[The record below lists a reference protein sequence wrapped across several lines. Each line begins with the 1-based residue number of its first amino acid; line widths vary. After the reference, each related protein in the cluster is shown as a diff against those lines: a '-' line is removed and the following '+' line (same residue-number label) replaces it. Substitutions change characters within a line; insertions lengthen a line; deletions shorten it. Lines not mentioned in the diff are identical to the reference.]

1 MRLALAAALLAFAP
15 AAFAADTP
23 QRGGTLDYGV
33 VAEPPTYDCHAGNTF
48 AVLHVVSPHYSTLL
62 KFDLAHYPNVVGDL
76 AESWTVSED
85 RKSYTFKLHPN
96 VAFHDG
102 SRLTSAD
109 VKASWERLRNPP
121 QGVVSIRKATFEDI
135 AAIETPDPETVV
147 FRLRQ
152 VNAAALPIFAMP
164 WNCIYSAAKLAE
176 DPNFPAKTVLGSGP
190 FRFVEHVK
198 GSHWIGR
205 RNESYFR
212 PGLPYLD
219 GFRATFIGNSS
230 AMLNALQGGAVKAEF
245 RGLTPNERDRLADA
259 LKDKVRVEES
269 TELVAIILSFNS
281 QKKPFDDP
289 RVRKALSLGIDRW
302 GASEGLRRQSRMGPV
317 GGLMRPG
324 SAFAAPDA
332 ELAKLPGFGR
342 DPEAA
347 RAEAKRL
354 LKEAGQENLS
364 LVLSNRN
371 IPPYTQ
377 AGVYIVDQ
385 WRRIGVT
392 AEHRPLETSPWT
404 AALGSGNYDAIV
416 DFTADLIDEPS
427 FGLLKYLSVD
437 RSPINS
443 GKDVDRTLDGIYDRV
458 TRSSDPAERLGLTR
472 EFEKRQVEEAY
483 SVPFL
488 WTQRIVATAK
498 EVRGWVMGPSNYL
511 GQDLAEVW
519 LEK

>member
-1 MRLALAAALLAFAP
+1 MRILLIALHVALAAP
-15 AAFAADTP
+15 AFAADTP

-62 KFDLAHYPNVVGDL
+62 KFDLAHYPAIAGDL
-76 AESWTVSED
+76 AASWSVADD
-85 RKSYTFKLHPN
+85 RKTYTFTLHPG
-96 VAFHDG
+96 VKFHDG
-102 SRLTSAD
+102 TKLTSAD

-121 QGVVSIRKATFEDI
+121 AGIVSIRKATFEDI
-135 AAIETPDPETVV
+135 AAIETPDPATIV
-147 FRLRQ
+147 FRLKQ

-176 DPNFPAKTVLGSGP
+176 DPNFPAKAVLGSGP

-205 RNESYFR
+205 RSDDYFR

-219 GFRATFIGNSS
+219 GFRATFIPNPS

-259 LKDKVRVEES
+259 LKDKIRIEES
-269 TELVAIILSFNS
+269 IELVTILLSFNAT
-281 QKKPFDDP
+281 KKPFDDA
-289 RVRKALSLGIDRW
+289 RVRRALSLAIDRW
-302 GASEGLRRQSRMGPV
+302 GGSDGLKRQSRMGPV
-317 GGLMRPG
+317 GALMRPG
-324 SAFAAPDA
+324 SSFAAPDG
-332 ELAKLPGFGR
+332 ELEKLPGFGR
-342 DPEAA
+342 DIEAS

-354 LKEAGQENLS
+354 LKEAGQENLAF
-364 LVLSNRN
+364 VLSNRN

-377 AGVYIVDQ
+377 AGLFMVDQ
-385 WRRIGVT
+385 WRRIGLAV
-392 AEHRPLETSPWT
+392 EHRPLETSPWT

-416 DFTADLIDEPS
+416 DFSADLIDEPS
-427 FGLLKYLSVD
+427 FGLLKYLSAD

-443 GKDVDRTLDGIYDRV
+443 GKDIDRNLDGLFDRIA
-458 TRSSDPAERLGLTR
+458 RSADPAERLLLTR
-472 EFEKRQVEEAY
+472 QFERRQIEEAY

-488 WTQRIVATAK
+488 WAQRIVATYQ

>member
-1 MRLALAAALLAFAP
+1 MRLVLALLLLAVAP
-15 AAFAADTP
+15 AALAETP
-23 QRGGTLDYGV
+23 KRGGTLDYGV

-62 KFDLAHYPNVVGDL
+62 RFDLARYPEVTGDL
-76 AESWTVSED
+76 AQSWTVSDD
-85 RKSYTFKLHPN
+85 RTSYTFKLHPG
-96 VAFHDG
+96 VRFHDG
-102 SRLTSAD
+102 TPLTSAD
-109 VKASWERLRNPP
+109 VKASWERLRDPP
-121 QGVVSIRKATFEDI
+121 AGVVSIRKATFEDI

-147 FRLRQ
+147 FRLRA

-164 WNCIYSAAKLAE
+164 WNCIYSAARLAA

-190 FRFVEHVK
+190 FKFVEHVR
-198 GSHWIGR
+198 GSHWVGA

-219 GFRATFIGNSS
+219 GFRATFVPNPS
-230 AMLNALQGGAVKAEF
+230 AMVSALQGGAIKAEF
-245 RGLTPNERDRLADA
+245 RGLSPNERDRLAEA
-259 LKDKVRVEES
+259 LKDRVRIEES
-269 TELVAIILSFNS
+269 TELVAIILSFNA

-289 RVRKALSLGIDRW
+289 RVRRALSLAIDRR
-302 GASEGLRRQSRMGPV
+302 GASEGLKRQSRMGPV

-324 SAFAAPDA
+324 SAFAASEA
-332 ELAKLPGFGR
+332 ELTALPGFGR

-354 LKEAGQENLS
+354 LREAGQENLAF
-364 LVLSNRN
+364 VLSNRN

-377 AGVYIVDQ
+377 AGVYMVDQ
-385 WRRIGVT
+385 WRRIGIA

-443 GKDVDRTLDGIYDRV
+443 GKDIDRQLDGLYDRL
-458 TRSSDPAERLGLTR
+458 TRSTDRAERLGLTR
-472 EFEKRQVEEAY
+472 AFEKRQVEDAH

-488 WTQRIVATAK
+488 WTQRIVATWR
-498 EVRGWVMGPSNYL
+498 EVRGWTMGPSNYL
-511 GQDLAEVW
+511 GQYLAEVW
-519 LEK
+519 LDR